1 MIIIMKNYLPEGKLI
16 NTNTNKSYLKS
27 LSALNEA
34 KDLGIILEAKALMCD
49 CEHNIIVDIPGTKA
63 IIPRIEG
70 AIGIDSGETKDI
82 ALLSRVN
89 KPVCFKVT
97 DIVKDENEETIVILS
112 RRSAQKECVENH
124 INLLKSG
131 DVISAKITHIEQFGC
146 FVDIGC
152 GISSLI
158 PIDAI
163 SVSRISHPSDRF
175 YNGQDIYAVVK
186 GREGDRIFL
195 THKELL
201 GTWSENADLFEVG
214 QTVGG
219 IIRSIEDYGIFI
231 ELTPNLAG
239 LAEPKDNVHI
249 GQSASVFI
257 KSIIPEKMKVKLII
271 VDVFSDN
278 EFDKSI
284 NYYITDGHIDKW
296 NYSTKNC
303 HKQIYTE
310 F

>member
-1 MIIIMKNYLPEGKLI
+1 
-16 NTNTNKSYLKS
+16 
-27 LSALNEA
+27 
-34 KDLGIILEAKALMCD
+34 MCD
-49 CEHNIIVDIPGTKA
+49 CEHNLIIDIPCAKA

-70 AIGIDSGETKDI
+70 AVGIDSGKTKDI

-89 KPVCFKVT
+89 KPVCFKVL
-97 DIVKDENEETIVILS
+97 DIISNENNETLVILS
-112 RRSAQKECVENH
+112 RKAAQEECLENY
-124 INLLKSG
+124 IEFLRSG
-131 DVISAKITHIEQFGC
+131 DVIPAKITHIEQFGC

-152 GISSLI
+152 GIASLI

-175 YNGQDIYAVVK
+175 YNGQDIFAVVK
-186 GREGDRIFL
+186 NKEDERVFL

-219 IIRSIEDYGIFI
+219 IISSIENYGIFI

-239 LAEPKDNVHI
+239 LAEPRDNTYI

-271 VDVFSDN
+271 VDVFSN
-278 EFDKSI
+278 SGYDKSL
-284 NYYITDGHIDKW
+284 NYYITEGHIDKW
-296 NYSTKNC
+296 NYSTDNC
-303 HKQIYTE
+303 PKQIHTE

>member
-1 MIIIMKNYLPEGKLI
+1 MKKYLTEGKLI
-16 NTNTNKSYLKS
+16 GSNTNKSFLKS
-27 LSALNEA
+27 ISTLKEA

-49 CEHNIIVDIPGTKA
+49 CEHNLIIDIPCAKA

-70 AIGIDSGETKDI
+70 AVGIDSGKTKDI

-89 KPVCFKVT
+89 KPVCFKVL
-97 DIVKDENEETIVILS
+97 DIISNENNETLVILS
-112 RRSAQKECVENH
+112 RKAAQEECLENY
-124 INLLKSG
+124 IEFLRSG
-131 DVISAKITHIEQFGC
+131 DVIPAKITHIEQFGC

-152 GISSLI
+152 GIASLI

-175 YNGQDIYAVVK
+175 YNGQDIFAVVK
-186 GREGDRIFL
+186 NKEDERVFL

-219 IIRSIEDYGIFI
+219 IIRSIENYGIFI

-239 LAEPKDNVHI
+239 LAEPRDNTYI

-271 VDVFSDN
+271 VDVFSN
-278 EFDKSI
+278 SGYDKSL
-284 NYYITDGHIDKW
+284 NYYITEGHIDKW
-296 NYSTKNC
+296 NYSTDNC
-303 HKQIYTE
+303 PKQIHTE

>member
-1 MIIIMKNYLPEGKLI
+1 MKKYLPEGKLI
-16 NTNTNKSYLKS
+16 GSNTNKSFLKS
-27 LSALNEA
+27 ISALKEA

-49 CEHNIIVDIPGTKA
+49 CEHNLIIDIPCAKA

-70 AIGIDSGETKDI
+70 AVGIDSGKTKDI

-89 KPVCFKVT
+89 KPVCFKVL
-97 DIVKDENEETIVILS
+97 DIVSNENDETLVILS
-112 RRSAQKECVENH
+112 RKAAQEECLENY
-124 INLLKSG
+124 IEFLRSG
-131 DVISAKITHIEQFGC
+131 DVIPAKITHIEQFGC

-152 GISSLI
+152 GIASLI

-175 YNGQDIYAVVK
+175 YNGQDIFAVVK
-186 GREGDRIFL
+186 DKEDERVFL

-239 LAEPKDNVHI
+239 LAEPRDNAYI

-271 VDVFSDN
+271 VDVFSN
-278 EFDKSI
+278 SGYDKSL
-284 NYYITDGHIDKW
+284 NYYITEGHIDKW
-296 NYSTKNC
+296 NYSTDNC
-303 HKQIYTE
+303 PKQIYTE

>member
-1 MIIIMKNYLPEGKLI
+1 MKKYLPEGKLI
-16 NTNTNKSYLKS
+16 GSNTNKSFLKS
-27 LSALNEA
+27 ISTLKEA

-49 CEHNIIVDIPGTKA
+49 CEHNLIIDIPCAKA

-70 AIGIDSGETKDI
+70 AVGIDSGKTKDI

-89 KPVCFKVT
+89 KPVCFKVL
-97 DIVKDENEETIVILS
+97 DIISNENNETLVILS
-112 RRSAQKECVENH
+112 RKAAQEECLENY
-124 INLLKSG
+124 IEFLKSG
-131 DVISAKITHIEQFGC
+131 DVIPAKITHIEQFGC

-152 GISSLI
+152 GIASLI

-175 YNGQDIYAVVK
+175 YNGQDIFAVVK
-186 GREGDRIFL
+186 NKEDERVFL

-219 IIRSIEDYGIFI
+219 IIRSIENYGIFI

-239 LAEPKDNVHI
+239 LAEPRDNTYI

-271 VDVFSDN
+271 VDVFSN
-278 EFDKSI
+278 SGYDKSL
-284 NYYITDGHIDKW
+284 NYYITEGHIDKW
-296 NYSTKNC
+296 NYSTDNC
-303 HKQIYTE
+303 PKQIHTE

>member
-1 MIIIMKNYLPEGKLI
+1 MKNYLPEGKLI
-16 NTNTNKSYLKS
+16 GTNTNKSYLKS
-27 LSALNEA
+27 ISSLNEA
-34 KDLGIILEAKALMCD
+34 KNLGIILEAKALMCD
-49 CEHNIIVDIPGTKA
+49 CEHNIIVDIPCAKA

-89 KPVCFKVT
+89 KPVCFKVM
-97 DIVKDENEETIVILS
+97 DIVSSDSDETLVILS
-112 RRSAQKECVENH
+112 RKSAQEECIENH
-124 INLLKSG
+124 INYLKSG
-131 DVISAKITHIEQFGC
+131 DVIPAKITHIEQFGC

-152 GISSLI
+152 GIASLI

-175 YNGQDIYAVVK
+175 YNGQEIYAVVK
-186 GREGDRIFL
+186 GKENGRIFL

-201 GTWSENADLFEVG
+201 GTWSENAALFEVG

-219 IIRSIEDYGIFI
+219 IIRSIENYGIFI

-239 LAEPKDNVHI
+239 LAEPKENVHI

-257 KSIIPEKMKVKLII
+257 KSIIPEKMKVKLIV
-271 VDVFSDN
+271 VDVFSGSGI
-278 EFDKSI
+278 DKSL
-284 NYYITDGHIDKW
+284 NYYITEGHIDKW
-296 NYSTKNC
+296 NYSTENC

>member
-1 MIIIMKNYLPEGKLI
+1 MKNYLPEGKLI
-16 NTNTNKSYLKS
+16 STNANKSYLRS
-27 LSALNEA
+27 ISTLNDA
-34 KDLGIILEAKALMCD
+34 KEFGVILEAKALMCD
-49 CEHNIIVDIPGTKA
+49 CEHNIVVDIPCAKA

-70 AIGIDSGETKDI
+70 AIGIETGETKDI

-89 KPVCFKVT
+89 KPVCFKVM
-97 DIVKDENEETIVILS
+97 DIIVNENEETLVILS
-112 RRSAQKECVENH
+112 RKAAQEECIANYVN
-124 INLLKSG
+124 NLKSG
-131 DVISAKITHIEQFGC
+131 DVIPAKITHIEQFGC

-152 GISSLI
+152 GIASLI

-186 GREGDRIFL
+186 GRENDRIFL

-201 GTWSENADLFEVG
+201 GTWSENAELFEVG

-271 VDVFSDN
+271 VDVFSSSG
-278 EFDKSI
+278 FDKSL
-284 NYYITDGHIDKW
+284 NYYITEGHIDKW
-296 NYSTKNC
+296 NYSTQEC

>member
-1 MIIIMKNYLPEGKLI
+1 MKNYLPEGKLI
-16 NTNTNKSYLKS
+16 TSNTNKNFLKS
-27 LSALNEA
+27 LSTLNEA
-34 KDLGIILEAKALMCD
+34 KNLGVILEAKALMCD
-49 CEHNIIVDIPGTKA
+49 CEHNLIIDIPCAKA

-70 AIGIDSGETKDI
+70 AIGIDTGKTKDI

-89 KPVCFKVT
+89 KPVCFKVL
-97 DIVKDENEETIVILS
+97 DIVTNENNETLVILS
-112 RRSAQKECVENH
+112 RKAAQEECIQNY
-124 INLLKSG
+124 IDYLKNG
-131 DVISAKITHIEQFGC
+131 DVIPAKITHIEQFGC

-152 GISSLI
+152 GITSLI

-175 YNGQDIYAVVK
+175 YSGQDIFVVIK
-186 GREGDRIFL
+186 GKEEERIFL

-201 GTWSENADLFEVG
+201 GTWSENANLFQVG

-219 IIRSIEDYGIFI
+219 VIRSIENYGIFI

-271 VDVFSDN
+271 VDVFSN
-278 EFDKSI
+278 SGFDKSL
-284 NYYITDGHIDKW
+284 NYYITEGHIDKW
-296 NYSTKNC
+296 KYSTDDSP
-303 HKQIYTE
+303 KQIYTE

>member
-1 MIIIMKNYLPEGKLI
+1 MKNYLPEGKLI
-16 NTNTNKSYLKS
+16 GSNSNRNYLKS
-27 LSALNEA
+27 IFSLNEA
-34 KDLGIILEAKALMCD
+34 KEQGLILEAKALMCD
-49 CEHNIIVDIPGTKA
+49 FEHNIVVDIPCAKA
-63 IIPRIEG
+63 IIPRTEG

-89 KPVCFKVT
+89 KPVCFKVI
-97 DIVKDENEETIVILS
+97 DIVINNEETLVILS
-112 RRSAQKECVENH
+112 RKAAQEECIENY
-124 INLLKSG
+124 LSSLTSG
-131 DVISAKITHIEQFGC
+131 DIIPAKITHIEQFGC

-152 GISSLI
+152 GIVSLI

-186 GREGDRIFL
+186 GRDGDRIFL

-201 GTWSENADLFEVG
+201 GTWEENTELFEVG

-271 VDVFSDN
+271 VDVFSSSG
-278 EFDKSI
+278 FDKSLK
-284 NYYITDGHIDKW
+284 YYFTEGHIDKW
-296 NYSTKNC
+296 NYSTKEC
-303 HKQIYTE
+303 TKQIFTD

>member
-1 MIIIMKNYLPEGKLI
+1 MKNYLPEGKLI
-16 NTNTNKSYLKS
+16 GSSTNKNYLKS
-27 LSALNEA
+27 TSSLKEA
-34 KDLGIILEAKALMCD
+34 KELGIILEAKALMCD
-49 CEHNIIVDIPGTKA
+49 CEHNLIIDIPCAKA

-70 AIGIDSGETKDI
+70 AIGIDSGKTKDI

-89 KPVCFKVT
+89 KPVCFKVM
-97 DIVKDENEETIVILS
+97 DIVSNESNETIIILS
-112 RRSAQKECVENH
+112 RKAAQEECIENY
-124 INLLKSG
+124 INNLKSG
-131 DVISAKITHIEQFGC
+131 DVIPAKITHIEQFGC

-152 GISSLI
+152 GIASLI

-163 SVSRISHPSDRF
+163 SISRISHPSDRF
-175 YNGQDIYAVVK
+175 YNGQDIFAVVK
-186 GREGDRIFL
+186 GKEEGRVFL

-201 GTWSENADLFEVG
+201 GTWSENASLFEVG

-219 IIRSIEDYGIFI
+219 VIRSIENYGIFI
-231 ELTPNLAG
+231 ELAPNLAG

-271 VDVFSDN
+271 VDVFSSSG
-278 EFDKSI
+278 FDKSL
-284 NYYITDGHIDKW
+284 NYYITDGHIDRW
-296 NYSTKNC
+296 NYSTDNC
-303 HKQIYTE
+303 QKQIYTE

>member
-1 MIIIMKNYLPEGKLI
+1 MKNYLPEGKLI
-16 NTNTNKSYLKS
+16 SSNINKNYLKS
-27 LSALNEA
+27 IASLNEA
-34 KDLGIILEAKALMCD
+34 KELGIILEAKAILCD
-49 CEHNIIVDIPGTKA
+49 CEHNLIVDIPCAKA

-70 AIGIDSGETKDI
+70 AIGIESGKTKDI

-89 KPVCFKVT
+89 KPVCFKIT
-97 DIVKDENEETIVILS
+97 DIVIDENNETLVILS
-112 RRSAQKECVENH
+112 RKAAQEECIENYV
-124 INLLKSG
+124 NLLHNG
-131 DVISAKITHIEQFGC
+131 DVIPAKITHIEQFGC

-152 GISSLI
+152 GIASLI

-175 YNGQDIYAVVK
+175 YNGQNIFAVVK
-186 GREGDRIFL
+186 GKEGDRIFL

-201 GTWSENADLFEVG
+201 GTWIENASLFEVG

-219 IIRSIEDYGIFI
+219 IIRSIENYGIFI

-271 VDVFSDN
+271 VDVFPSSG
-278 EFDKSI
+278 FDKSL
-284 NYYITDGHIDKW
+284 NYYITDGHIEKW
-296 NYSTKNC
+296 NYSTENC
-303 HKQIYTE
+303 RKQIYTE

>member
-1 MIIIMKNYLPEGKLI
+1 MKNYLPEGKLI
-16 NTNTNKSYLKS
+16 GSSINKNYLKS
-27 LSALNEA
+27 ISSLKEA
-34 KDLGIILEAKALMCD
+34 KELGIILEAKALMCD
-49 CEHNIIVDIPGTKA
+49 CEHNLIIDIPCAKA

-70 AIGIDSGETKDI
+70 AIGIDSGKTKDI

-89 KPVCFKVT
+89 KPVCFKVM
-97 DIVKDENEETIVILS
+97 DIVSNENNETVIILS
-112 RRSAQKECVENH
+112 RKAAQEECVENY
-124 INLLKSG
+124 INNLKSG
-131 DVISAKITHIEQFGC
+131 DVIPAKITHIEQFGC

-152 GISSLI
+152 GIASLI

-163 SVSRISHPSDRF
+163 SISRISHPSDRF
-175 YNGQDIYAVVK
+175 YNGQDIFAVVK
-186 GREGDRIFL
+186 GKEEGRVFL

-219 IIRSIEDYGIFI
+219 VIRSIENYGIFI
-231 ELTPNLAG
+231 ELAPNLAG

-271 VDVFSDN
+271 VDVFSSSG
-278 EFDKSI
+278 FDKSL
-284 NYYITDGHIDKW
+284 NYYITDGHIDRW
-296 NYSTKNC
+296 NYSTDNC
-303 HKQIYTE
+303 QKQIYTE

>member
-1 MIIIMKNYLPEGKLI
+1 MKNYLPEGKLI
-16 NTNTNKSYLKS
+16 NTINNKNYLKS
-27 LSALNEA
+27 ISSLNEA
-34 KDLGIILEAKALMCD
+34 KNLGIILEAKALMCD
-49 CEHNIIVDIPGTKA
+49 CEHNIIVDIPCAKA
-63 IIPRIEG
+63 IIPRTEG

-89 KPVCFKVT
+89 KPVCFKVM
-97 DIVKDENEETIVILS
+97 DIAANENGETLILLS
-112 RRSAQKECVENH
+112 RKAAQEECIENH
-124 INLLKSG
+124 INFLRNG
-131 DVISAKITHIEQFGC
+131 DVIPAKITHIEQFGC

-152 GISSLI
+152 GIASLI

-175 YNGQDIYAVVK
+175 YNGQEIYAVVK
-186 GREGDRIFL
+186 GIENGRIFL

-201 GTWSENADLFEVG
+201 GTWSENAELFEVG

-219 IIRSIEDYGIFI
+219 IIRSIENYGIFI

-239 LAEPKDNVHI
+239 LAEPKENVHI

-271 VDVFSDN
+271 VDVFSGSG
-278 EFDKSI
+278 FDKSL
-284 NYYITDGHIDKW
+284 NYYITEGHIDKW
-296 NYSTKNC
+296 NYSTDNC
-303 HKQIYTE
+303 QKQIFTE

>member
-1 MIIIMKNYLPEGKLI
+1 MKNYLPEGKLI
-16 NTNTNKSYLKS
+16 TSNTNKNFLKS
-27 LSALNEA
+27 LSSLNEA
-34 KDLGIILEAKALMCD
+34 KNLGVILEAKALMCD
-49 CEHNIIVDIPGTKA
+49 CEHNLIIDIPCAKA

-70 AIGIDSGETKDI
+70 AIGIDTGKTKDI

-89 KPVCFKVT
+89 KPVCFKVL
-97 DIVKDENEETIVILS
+97 DIVSNENNETIVVLS
-112 RRSAQKECVENH
+112 RKAAQEECIQNY
-124 INLLKSG
+124 IDNLKNG
-131 DVISAKITHIEQFGC
+131 DVIPAKITHIEQFGC

-152 GISSLI
+152 GIASLI

-175 YNGQDIYAVVK
+175 YSGQDIFVVIK
-186 GREGDRIFL
+186 GKEKERIFL

-201 GTWSENADLFEVG
+201 GTWSENANLFQVG

-219 IIRSIEDYGIFI
+219 VIRSIENYGIFI

-271 VDVFSDN
+271 VDVFSN
-278 EFDKSI
+278 SGFDKSL
-284 NYYITDGHIDKW
+284 NYYITEGHIDKW
-296 NYSTKNC
+296 KYSTDDSP
-303 HKQIYTE
+303 KQIYTE

>member
-1 MIIIMKNYLPEGKLI
+1 MKNYLPEGKLI
-16 NTNTNKSYLKS
+16 GTNTNKNYLKS
-27 LSALNEA
+27 ISSLKEA
-34 KDLGIILEAKALMCD
+34 KDLGIILESKALMCD
-49 CEHNIIVDIPGTKA
+49 CEHNLIIDIPCAKG

-70 AIGIDSGETKDI
+70 AIGIDSGKTKDI

-89 KPVCFKVT
+89 KPVCFKII
-97 DIVKDENEETIVILS
+97 DIVLNENNETLVILS
-112 RRSAQKECVENH
+112 RKAAQEECIKNY
-124 INLLKSG
+124 IKNLKNG
-131 DVISAKITHIEQFGC
+131 DVIPAKITHIEQFGC

-152 GISSLI
+152 GIASLI

-175 YNGQDIYAVVK
+175 YNGQDIFTVVK
-186 GREGDRIFL
+186 GKEEGKIFL

-201 GTWSENADLFEVG
+201 GTWSENANIFEVG

-219 IIRSIEDYGIFI
+219 VIRSIENYGIFI

-271 VDVFSDN
+271 VDVFSSSG
-278 EFDKSI
+278 FDKSL
-284 NYYITDGHIDKW
+284 NYYITEGHIDRW
-296 NYSTKNC
+296 NYSTDNC
-303 HKQIYTE
+303 PKQIYTE

>member
-1 MIIIMKNYLPEGKLI
+1 MKKYLPEGKLI
-16 NTNTNKSYLKS
+16 GSNTNKSFLKS
-27 LSALNEA
+27 ISTLKEA

-49 CEHNIIVDIPGTKA
+49 CEHNLIIDIPCAKA

-70 AIGIDSGETKDI
+70 AVGIDSGKTKDI

-89 KPVCFKVT
+89 KPVCFKVL
-97 DIVKDENEETIVILS
+97 DIISNENNENLVILS
-112 RRSAQKECVENH
+112 RKAAQEEC
-124 INLLKSG
+124 LKNYIEFLRSG
-131 DVISAKITHIEQFGC
+131 DVIPAKITHIEQFGC

-152 GISSLI
+152 GIASLI

-175 YNGQDIYAVVK
+175 YNGQDIFAVVK
-186 GREGDRIFL
+186 NKEDERVFL

-219 IIRSIEDYGIFI
+219 IIRSIENYGIFI

-239 LAEPKDNVHI
+239 LAEPRDNTYI

-271 VDVFSDN
+271 VDVFSN
-278 EFDKSI
+278 SGYDKSL
-284 NYYITDGHIDKW
+284 NYYITEGHIDKW
-296 NYSTKNC
+296 NYSTDNC
-303 HKQIYTE
+303 PKQIHTE

>member
-1 MIIIMKNYLPEGKLI
+1 MNNYLPEGKLI
-16 NTNTNKSYLKS
+16 GTNTNKNYLKS
-27 LSALNEA
+27 LTSLKEA
-34 KDLGIILEAKALMCD
+34 KDSGIILEAKALMCD
-49 CEHNIIVDIPGTKA
+49 CEHNLVVDIPFAKA

-70 AIGIDSGETKDI
+70 AIGIDNGQTKDI

-89 KPVCFKVT
+89 KPVCFKVM
-97 DIVKDENEETIVILS
+97 DIVLNENNETLVILS
-112 RRSAQKECVENH
+112 RKAAQEECIENY
-124 INLLKSG
+124 INNLRNG
-131 DVISAKITHIEQFGC
+131 DVIPAKITHIEQFGC

-152 GISSLI
+152 GVASLI

-175 YNGQDIYAVVK
+175 YNGQDIFAVVK
-186 GREGDRIFL
+186 GKEENRIFL

-201 GTWSENADLFEVG
+201 GTWEENANLFEVG

-219 IIRSIEDYGIFI
+219 VIRSIENYGIFI

-271 VDVFSDN
+271 VDVFSN
-278 EFDKSI
+278 SGLDKSI

-296 NYSTKNC
+296 NYSTDNC